1 MKNKKKNEV
10 SNFKKINR
18 RDLIIGASS
27 IGAFSLTPKKL
38 LSEEANPE
46 NLPPNLPEWTQY
58 LGDGVDVNPYGM
70 PSEFEGHVI
79 RRNVEWLTASA
90 ESSVNFTPLQDLE
103 GIVTP
108 NGLCFERHHGGVSV
122 INPQDFRLM
131 INGLVDREMIFTL
144 DDLKRFPQTNK
155 FYFLE

>member
-1 MKNKKKNEV
+1 MGKNKKNDV
-10 SNFKKINR
+10 SKLRKLNR
-18 RDLIIGASS
+18 RELLIGASS
-27 IGAFSLTPKKL
+27 VGAVSLAPKSL
-38 LSEEANPE
+38 LSQEANPE

-108 NGLCFERHHGGVSV
+108 NGLCF
-122 INPQDFRLM
+122 
-131 INGLVDREMIFTL
+131 
-144 DDLKRFPQTNK
+144 
-155 FYFLE
+155 